1 MPWTLLRKGGTLL
14 HIAYGK
20 TYTNNLYGHDVRV
33 RTGPSLEFSLDLNPN
48 LRTRNKSENSY
59 YDARELADGHVE
71 GLKLLQLTDDY
82 IIQRLRRVL
91 AHAREVP
98 REWNLIIELEGPH
111 AFRVRPERDAT
122 GTSLFLRVVSEK
134 ARVVRLTER
143 IMQVKRSSLIQ

>member
-1 MPWTLLRKGGTLL
+1 MPWTLLRKGGTPL

-33 RTGPSLEFSLDLNPN
+33 RTGPSLEFSLDLNRN

-59 YDARELADGHVE
+59 YDARELADGRVE
-71 GLKLLQLTDDY
+71 VLKLVQLTDNY
-82 IIQRLRRVL
+82 IIKRFRRVL

-98 REWNLIIELEGPH
+98 REWNLIIELEGRH

-122 GTSLFLRVVSEK
+122 GRSLFLRVVSEEEG
-134 ARVVRLTER
+134 AV
-143 IMQVKRSSLIQ
+143 